1 MKQIL
6 LSLSLIFISF
16 FGFAQLP
23 SASWGYIPLAKGTG
37 NEPIHT
43 IADMTVDKQGNI
55 LTLGTIAG
63 ISADMDPALGA
74 NDTSYSEFGT
84 NNYFSK
90 TSATGKLIFIK
101 YFKKSKGASFL
112 TFFPRRILVDD
123 NNDIIIAA
131 DFYGKADFNPTDAD
145 SANLNSAQPTYPDM
159 AIAKYNSS
167 GQYLWAFNI
176 TSNTANSTNS
186 LYAGIALTSN
196 NDIVVNT
203 QLTGTTDLD
212 PSANVATAISGN
224 KGCVVVSYSSA
235 GAYKWHTVS
244 PVTTSYGV
252 VGYTCST
259 DANNN
264 SYFISTGSYATTIYK
279 VDASGTIAW
288 NKTMGTGVYPFTNR
302 TEIKGINAASNG
314 DFVIYGSFINLMN
327 FNITGGFDTIRSS
340 SNMNNDFF
348 IAKYSGNGSLLWK
361 KTFSNTTLFGKCF
374 IDAAG
379 NFHCSGSI
387 KNDLTMD
394 GVTIKGGVGINGAFY
409 AKWNATGTLVGAS
422 GLAVNSSYSGII
434 PYNNSYVVF
443 GKLTGTVDI
452 DPGASTLNLTSTFNS
467 SFTAFYGTASNGVN
481 DLLNPHTISCFP
493 MPASNTINLANTSGS
508 FDKYAISNLMGS
520 NILSGNLDDS
530 KQIDVSGIA
539 NGTYLLLLSNNGQ
552 LLAPTKIVILR

>member
-6 LSLSLIFISF
+6 LSLTLIFISF
-16 FGFAQLP
+16 FGLAQLP
-23 SASWGYIPLAKGTG
+23 AASWGYIPLAKGTG

-55 LTLGTIAG
+55 LTLGSIAG
-63 ISADMDPALGA
+63 ISADMDPAPGA
-74 NDTSYSEFGT
+74 ADTSYSEFGT

-145 SANLNSAQPTYPDM
+145 SANLISAQPTYPDM

-212 PSANVATAISGN
+212 PSANVATANSGN

-264 SYFISTGSYATTIYK
+264 SYFISMGSYATTIYK
-279 VDASGTIAW
+279 VDATGTLAW

-327 FNITGGFDTIRSS
+327 FNITGGFDTIRSNT
-340 SNMNNDFF
+340 NMNNDFF
-348 IAKYSGNGSLLWK
+348 IAKYSGTGSLLWK

-374 IDAAG
+374 VDAAG
-379 NFHCSGSI
+379 SFHCSGSI

-409 AKWNATGTLVGAS
+409 AKWNASGTLVGAS

-434 PYNNSYVVF
+434 PYNNSYVAF
-443 GKLTGTVDI
+443 GKLTGTADI
-452 DPGASTLNLTSTFNS
+452 DPGASTLNLTSAFNS
-467 SFTAFYGTASNGVN
+467 SFTAFYGTANNGLN
-481 DLLNPHTISCFP
+481 EGTKPLLLQAFP
-493 MPASNTINLANTSGS
+493 MPASNILNIAGPEFLFNKFDIYNLEGA
-508 FDKYAISNLMGS
+508 L
-520 NILSGNLDDS
+520 ILSGVID
-530 KQIDVSGIA
+530 KAQQIEVGSLA
-539 NGTYLLLLSNNGQ
+539 SGTYLLQLHALGQ
-552 LLAPTKIVILR
+552 PSSTTKLMISR